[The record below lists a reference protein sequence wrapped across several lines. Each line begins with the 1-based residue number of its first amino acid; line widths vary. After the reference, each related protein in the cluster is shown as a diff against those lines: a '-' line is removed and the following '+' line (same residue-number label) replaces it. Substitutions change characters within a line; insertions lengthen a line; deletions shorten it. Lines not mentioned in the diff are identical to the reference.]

1 VRLGDIVLISI
12 WIGIIFVFGV
22 SYLNFQA
29 TGKIFF
35 NIDVILLM
43 IANNPI
49 ASLLLL
55 LTAIGIIYAQFK
67 YYRRNLLLRR
77 NCQIQYVEL
86 EKIAIS
92 WLENEE
98 IEKNIE
104 FNLKSQMEKQK
115 EKIEEDDVTFVDIIL
130 DRKISDLSFF
140 KKYVRPHW
148 KAFTEK
154 ELSIVMDLYE
164 FLEVDG
170 KNTSSVGMLFSA
182 DSDLAYK
189 DKVNLSGILEYEVLA
204 KVNLFDHTLD
214 VVEIMY
220 NHLAEKEKNNFAF
233 LYPKCLIISLAHDIG
248 KIANGRLVDDV
259 VKNQTFY
266 TKHTHETI
274 SKYIMK
280 TMYGDYKDIDIV
292 CTAIESH
299 HIKHTNKNM
308 ESDKYT
314 ELLLLSDKGAR
325 KKEISDYAIQQKKL
339 EKENMKDAST
349 KIEEKIREEI
359 KPTESSTTESSTTE
373 SSTTESSTTESSTSK
388 IIEANVN
395 EILLNDD
402 LAIDNMQAMG
412 ELITLIA
419 NNSNTIEEKKA
430 SGLVKIISVSH
441 KDKILVPK
449 DQLYRYFTKVKI
461 NSKDNS
467 EVENVLAFL
476 KNDGVFIK
484 YVYAKIDKFS
494 NPTYKGLIEYA
505 LIDATVLGLTET
517 ELELQKRN
525 NPYLRNVEINY

>member
-1 VRLGDIVLISI
+1 MRLGDIVLISI

-22 SYLNFQA
+22 AYLNFQT

-35 NIDVILLM
+35 DIDVILLM

-55 LTAIGIIYAQFK
+55 LTAISVIYAQFR

-115 EKIEEDDVTFVDIIL
+115 ERIEEEDVTFVDIIL

-148 KAFTEK
+148 KAFTDK

-170 KNTSSVGMLFSA
+170 KNTSSVGMLYSA

-248 KIANGRLVDDV
+248 KIANGKLVDDV
-259 VKNQTFY
+259 VKNQNFY

-325 KKEISDYAIQQKKL
+325 KKEISDYAVQQKKL

-349 KIEEKIREEI
+349 KIEEKIRDEI
-359 KPTESSTTESSTTE
+359 VPNPIVEVDSTT
-373 SSTTESSTTESSTSK
+373 K
-388 IIEANVN
+388 VNPIVEANVN
-395 EILLNDD
+395 EILLNED
-402 LAIDNMQAMG
+402 LVVDNMQAMG
-412 ELITLIA
+412 DLITLIS
-419 NNSNTIEEKKA
+419 NNSNVIEEKKA

-441 KDKILVPK
+441 KDKLLIPK
-449 DQLYRYFTKVKI
+449 DQLYRFFNKVKI

-467 EVENVLAFL
+467 EVENVINFL

-505 LIDATVLGLTET
+505 LIDASVLGLSET

-525 NPYLRNVEINY
+525 SPYLRNVEINY

>member
-1 VRLGDIVLISI
+1 MRLGDIVLISI

-22 SYLNFQA
+22 AYLNFQT

-35 NIDVILLM
+35 DIDVILLM

-55 LTAIGIIYAQFK
+55 LTAIGVIYAQFR

-115 EKIEEDDVTFVDIIL
+115 ERIEEEDVTFVDIIL

-148 KAFTEK
+148 KAFTDK

-170 KNTSSVGMLFSA
+170 KNTSSVGMLYSA

-259 VKNQTFY
+259 VKNQNFY

-325 KKEISDYAIQQKKL
+325 KKEISDYAVQQKKL

-359 KPTESSTTESSTTE
+359 KPVEAVIATETAVVDEVKPVEAVVKNTIES
-373 SSTTESSTTESSTSK
+373 
-388 IIEANVN
+388 NVN

-419 NNSNTIEEKKA
+419 NSSNTIEEKKA

-449 DQLYRYFTKVKI
+449 DQLYRFFTKVKI

-467 EVENVLAFL
+467 EVENVIAFL

-484 YVYAKIDKFS
+484 YVFAKIDKFS

-525 NPYLRNVEINY
+525 NPYLRNIEVNY